1 MKKYE
6 VNIKQLALSV
16 VKEDGEKHVPRKR
29 VDIVSLRLVKEKSL
43 MYKYRAIRSP
53 EDAYELFKQFLGDLD
68 REYFVVM
75 ALDVKNQPTAINI
88 CHIGSLNA
96 SIVHPR
102 AVLKTAILSNAVSI
116 LVFHNYPSGQP
127 EPSRED
133 IEVTKR
139 LAKACDLMNIYLLV
153 HLVMVDESFVS
164 MKEKGYML

>member
-6 VNIKQLALSV
+6 VNVEQLELSL
-16 VKEDGEKHVPRKR
+16 VKEESEKHLPRKR

-53 EDAYELFKQFLGDLD
+53 ENAYQLFKQFLGELD

-75 ALDVKNQPTAINI
+75 ALDVKNQPTSINI

-102 AVLKTAILSNAVSI
+102 EVLKTAILSNAASI
-116 LVFHNYPSGQP
+116 LILHNHPSGQAT
-127 EPSRED
+127 PSPED
-133 IEVTKR
+133 IEVTNR
-139 LAKACDLMNIYLLV
+139 LAKACDLMGIDLLD
-153 HLVMVDESFVS
+153 HLVVGDDSFIS
-164 MKEKGYML
+164 LKEKGYM

>member
-6 VNIKQLALSV
+6 VNVEQLALSL
-16 VKEDGEKHVPRKR
+16 VKEDDEKHVPRKR

-53 EDAYELFKQFLGDLD
+53 EDAYELFKQFLGELD

-96 SIVHPR
+96 SIV
-102 AVLKTAILSNAVSI
+102 
-116 LVFHNYPSGQP
+116 
-127 EPSRED
+127 
-133 IEVTKR
+133 
-139 LAKACDLMNIYLLV
+139 
-153 HLVMVDESFVS
+153 
-164 MKEKGYML
+164 